1 MRAAAQSVTLG
12 AMMASQKECVD
23 AGSLAKALLGY
34 ALTPAGP
41 ELERKCTP
49 HYLDELL
56 FLKLFSVD
64 YVLGMK
70 AVAQPAFTSVR
81 MHYNEEIERF
91 CVGKESPFTHSR
103 VVARFAAYSEACNAN
118 TLAPKEYK
126 GKQLVFWELG
136 KVFSRLASDADPWV
150 PNALEVALHANI
162 FVGDCERLADFLGQY
177 DIAQIV
183 SNNAGSR

>member
-1 MRAAAQSVTLG
+1 
-12 AMMASQKECVD
+12 MAGQKECVD

-34 ALTPAGP
+34 ALKPAGP
-41 ELERKCTP
+41 ELKRECTP

-70 AVAQPAFTSVR
+70 AVAQPAFASVR

-103 VVARFAAYSEACNAN
+103 LIARFAAYSEACNAN
-118 TLAPKEYK
+118 ALAPKEYK
-126 GKQLVFWELG
+126 GQRLAFWELG
-136 KVFSRLASDADPWV
+136 KVFSRLASDTDPWV
-150 PNALEVALHANI
+150 LSALEVALHANI
-162 FVGDCERLADFLGQY
+162 FVGDCKRLADFLEQY

-183 SNNAGSR
+183 